1 MVTFHPLLLE
11 GVVSA
16 CEGVDLLIIE
26 LAVNSVLT
34 VDQEAESSIRL
45 EAGLGVLVD
54 WVELA
59 SLRGSGKRWLLAST
73 LSYFRLA

>member
-34 VDQEAESSIRL
+34 VDQEAENSIRL
-45 EAGLGVLVD
+45 EAGMGVLVD
-54 WVELA
+54 WVKLA
-59 SLRGSGKRWLLAST
+59 SLRGFLVNGGYWLQPCHT
-73 LSYFRLA
+73 LG